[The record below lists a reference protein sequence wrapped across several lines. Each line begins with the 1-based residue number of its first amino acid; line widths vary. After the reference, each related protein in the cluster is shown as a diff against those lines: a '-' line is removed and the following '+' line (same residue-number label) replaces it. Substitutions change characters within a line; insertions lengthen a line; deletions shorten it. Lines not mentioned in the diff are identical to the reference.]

1 MAEKRP
7 HAKELRAMPE
17 ADLKAQLET
26 LRRELWQQ
34 RIKVNDGSLQQTHQ
48 LRAGKRQIA
57 RILTVLAQ
65 SGVTHER

>member
-1 MAEKRP
+1 MAEKRL

-26 LRRELWQQ
+26 LRRELWLQ
-34 RIKVNDGSLQQTHQ
+34 RMKVKDGSLQQTHQ
-48 LRAGKRQIA
+48 LRAGKRHIA

-65 SGVTHER
+65 QRGGA